1 MSPGKLTASINLA
14 SVLIRVTVAPVKS
27 LPTVVLFTVNKI
39 DVIVPRALLKV
50 NVGRGSCPFL
60 KAKPSAF
67 TGNL

>member
-39 DVIVPRALLKV
+39 DVIVP
-50 NVGRGSCPFL
+50 
-60 KAKPSAF
+60 
-67 TGNL
+67 